1 MAKKNKEEKEELKL
15 NLSFERK
22 IEVSNGI
29 FKQSPNA
36 SFDLSSYEER
46 NVKIINSSF
55 IGTQSSRDIDNST
68 KGDESKANIQNG
80 DKAFLDYGCKD
91 LIVEFNCKILPV
103 LKPWSAPL
111 EAQEHIE
118 QYISLYKEN
127 ISFKELAER
136 FALNFINGRWLW
148 RNRMIAREIDIQIE
162 LLLNGNNKEKLLF
175 KDIKKISLNKMKYDF
190 IENEKVNEEEKHNF
204 EKLTKVIQDGF
215 ENKNF
220 AIFNVKAILKNV
232 DEGQEV
238 FPSQRFEKNSKDR
251 SLSYIEINNEKCAI
265 FHSQKISNA
274 IKTIDDFYEKDA
286 KFVLP
291 IEPYGTKLDVSHAF
305 RKTNTKNDVFTLFD
319 NVFLKNNNTEYSSET
334 DLQGKFANL
343 TEEEKN
349 KHHFLIANMIRGF
362 LYTTSTK
369 DKE

>member
-1 MAKKNKEEKEELKL
+1 MAKKNKEEKEEKEELKL

-55 IGTQSSRDIDNST
+55 IGTQSSRNIANSE
-68 KGDESKANIQNG
+68 KGDETKANIQNG
-80 DKAFLDYGCKD
+80 DKAFLDYDCKD

-148 RNRMIAREIDIQIE
+148 RNRIIAKEIDIKIE
-162 LLLNGNNKEKLLF
+162 LLNGNNKEKLLF

-190 IENEKVNEEEKHNF
+190 IENKKVNEEEKHNF

-232 DEGQEV
+232 GEEQEV
-238 FPSQRFEKNSKDR
+238 FPSQRFEQNSKER
-251 SLSYIEINNEKCAI
+251 ALSYIEINNEKCAI

-305 RKTNTKNDVFTLFD
+305 RKPNTNDVFTLFD
-319 NVFLKNNNTEYSSET
+319 NVFLKNKNTEYSSET
-334 DLQGKFANL
+334 DLQGMFTNL
-343 TEEEKN
+343 TEDEKN

-362 LYTTSTK
+362 LYTTKTK
-369 DKE
+369 